1 MDLQIRYHVKYH
13 SLVFFI
19 SIVSKW
25 WRCFNFRFHSVA
37 KAQKLLKW
45 INYLVAKRH
54 WLLWQWYLQFKNAIQ
69 HRFIYLMKLIRHWI
83 LFTESQLEV
92 SLQFEHLLLPIR
104 CIYRIFCQSD
114 AFVAFFANQ
123 MHLSHLEANQMHLSH
138 LLWPV
143 RCIYRIWKPGQIV
156 GDGHFTYLANDRWF
170 IHKISL

>member
-19 SIVSKW
+19 SIVSEW

-104 CIYRIFCQSD
+104 CIYRIFRQSD
-114 AFVAFFANQ
+114 AFIAFGSQSDAFIAFALASQ
-123 MHLSHLEANQMHLSH
+123 MHLSHLEA
-138 LLWPV
+138 WPDC
-143 RCIYRIWKPGQIV
+143 R
-156 GDGHFTYLANDRWF
+156 RWSF
-170 IHKISL
+170 YISR